1 MDNCSVIYQIFKYIY
16 IYTHTHTLGF
26 PFGLQL
32 FKMLSNFTYMQIEN
46 FSPVVLR
53 RFSNFFFCKFTMFSN
68 TFSYIQRCS
77 CNYRDNQLL
86 SCKSWSLKNI
96 KQNLEMKL
104 EKKTDVKKICAE
116 IIRK

>member
-16 IYTHTHTLGF
+16 ILVF
-26 PFGLQL
+26 LLAFQL
-32 FKMLSNFTYMQIEN
+32 FKMLSNFTYMHIEN

-53 RFSNFFFCKFTMFSN
+53 GFSNFFFCKFTMFSN
-68 TFSYIQRCS
+68 TFSYIQRYS
-77 CNYRDNQLL
+77 SNYIDNQLL

-104 EKKTDVKKICAE
+104 EKKKTDVKKICAE